1 MAEGDAGEKSLPD
14 CFGQLEK
21 VFPMGAHGL
30 REPPEPCMCCSHKT
44 VCLRQ
49 AMSGTG
55 GLNVREEMVERGEK
69 AGRIGFFERWSRKK
83 KLHRQKMDLGKKNE
97 ISKRS

>member
-1 MAEGDAGEKSLPD
+1 MADRDAGEKSLPD

-21 VFPMGAHGL
+21 VFPMASHGL
-30 REPPEPCMCCSHKT
+30 RQTPESCMCCLHKT
-44 VCLRQ
+44 PCLRQ

-55 GLNVREEMVERGEK
+55 GLNVKEEMVERKEK
-69 AGRIGFFERWSRKK
+69 AGGMGFFERWSRKK

>member
-1 MAEGDAGEKSLPD
+1 MAEGDAGEKILPE

-21 VFPMGAHGL
+21 VFPMGSQGL
-30 REPPEPCMCCSHKT
+30 RQTPEQCMGCSHKT
-44 VCLRQ
+44 NCLRQ

-83 KLHRQKMDLGKKNE
+83 KLYRQKMDLGEKNE

>member
-1 MAEGDAGEKSLPD
+1 MAEGDTGGESLPE

-21 VFPMGAHGL
+21 VFPMGSHGL
-30 REPPEPCMCCSHKT
+30 RQTPEPCMCCPHKT
-44 VCLRQ
+44 NCLRQ

-55 GLNVREEMVERGEK
+55 GLNVREEMVVRGEK

-97 ISKRS
+97 VSKRS